1 MVVFQSIWGQLLD
14 AVVLGVIFARISYPK
29 QRART
34 IFISD
39 SAVIARR
46 DSQLKFM
53 FRIGDI
59 RQSTVRGTFRTKTSW
74 ATGFEPARL
83 AAERF
88 ERSSLTTWIYP
99 LDPNANFL
107 MPRSCPHASLAACT
121 CGAMDTRQRRAS
133 TFLSA
138 WKPLSSPTRST

>member
-59 RQSTVRGTFRTKTSW
+59 RQSTVRGFPHKKHRGQQDSNLR
-74 ATGFEPARL
+74 ALRQSV
-83 AAERF
+83 
-88 ERSSLTTWIYP
+88 SSAP
-99 LDPNANFL
+99 P
-107 MPRSCPHASLAACT
+107 
-121 CGAMDTRQRRAS
+121 
-133 TFLSA
+133 
-138 WKPLSSPTRST
+138 